1 MDWTVIRG
9 HSLVLIATLAGI
21 AGMGIVFG
29 GAMHGDLHAMM
40 RGAPFLLLGL
50 WWAGHDL
57 GRSMM
62 ASRARHARS
71 PERSHAEDT
80 ALHQ

>member
-1 MDWTVIRG
+1 MPEGRP
-9 HSLVLIATLAGI
+9 TLAGI

-57 GRSMM
+57 GRRMI
-62 ASRARHARS
+62 ASRARPAR
-71 PERSHAEDT
+71 PLWRFHAEDT